1 MTNERKIFI
10 AGFAV
15 LLVIIVWMF
24 MRVENLE
31 KETTNQLESQQQQIY
46 ECQHAILLAPKLRS
60 SNRHLEE
67 ECSSHYETD
76 PERPSWKRLKGS
88 ENWLR

>member
-1 MTNERKIFI
+1 MTNDRKIFI

-31 KETTNQLESQQQQIY
+31 KETLKSQQQFRMDLNQAKAGADATATSVAY
-46 ECQHAILLAPKLRS
+46 EDCRDDLRS
-60 SNRHLEE
+60 GRWRQ
-67 ECSSHYETD
+67 C
-76 PERPSWKRLKGS
+76 
-88 ENWLR
+88 

>member
-1 MTNERKIFI
+1 MTNERKIFL

-31 KETTNQLESQQQQIY
+31 KEMSSQYQSQQQQRRSDLNQIRAEAQWTAEAEAY
-46 ECQHAILLAPKLRS
+46 EEWK
-60 SNRHLEE
+60 E
-67 ECSSHYETD
+67 ECF
-76 PERPSWKRLKGS
+76 GGGGIC
-88 ENWLR
+88 

>member
-31 KETTNQLESQQQQIY
+31 KEMTSQYESQQQQRRSDLSQAKAEVQRRAEAEAWEEML
-46 ECQHAILLAPKLRS
+46 ECLNS
-60 SNRHLEE
+60 
-67 ECSSHYETD
+67 
-76 PERPSWKRLKGS
+76 ERPLSCR
-88 ENWLR
+88 